1 MSQLDTSIFFSNLIE
16 VLICCYILVF
26 YVYVILNL
34 QYYNKNLRKVSKEDL
49 QKEKEKESNVILI
62 IKRIVNI

>member
-49 QKEKEKESNVILI
+49 QKEKEKESNVVLI
-62 IKRIVNI
+62 IKRIINI

>member
-34 QYYNKNLRKVSKEDL
+34 QYYNRNLRKVSKEGL

-62 IKRIVNI
+62 IKRIINI

>member
-34 QYYNKNLRKVSKEDL
+34 QYYNRNLRKVSKEGL

>member
-1 MSQLDTSIFFSNLIE
+1 MA
-16 VLICCYILVF
+16 F

-49 QKEKEKESNVILI
+49 QKEEKKESNVTLI
-62 IKRIVNI
+62 IKRIINI

>member
-1 MSQLDTSIFFSNLIE
+1 M
-16 VLICCYILVF
+16 VF

-49 QKEKEKESNVILI
+49 LKEKEKESNVILI

>member
-1 MSQLDTSIFFSNLIE
+1 M
-16 VLICCYILVF
+16 VF

-34 QYYNKNLRKVSKEDL
+34 QYYSKNLRKVSKEDL

>member
-26 YVYVILNL
+26 YVYVILSL

-62 IKRIVNI
+62 IKRIINI